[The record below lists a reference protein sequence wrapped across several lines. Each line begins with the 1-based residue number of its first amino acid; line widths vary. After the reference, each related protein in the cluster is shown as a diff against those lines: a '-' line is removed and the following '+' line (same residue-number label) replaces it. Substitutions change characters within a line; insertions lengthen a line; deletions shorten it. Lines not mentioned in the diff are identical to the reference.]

1 MSSSPKPLS
10 DNEVEATYDLVH
22 QAAMN
27 GVDSVFKSEDWRRHP
42 MFLNELP
49 EDVDN
54 DRYLGA
60 FQHLTYDN
68 ETPDTIAANFKEL
81 GNDLFRQGKQHW
93 LTAANWWSRALE
105 EKMTDKKLRSILHSN
120 RATVSLGL
128 GQYQRAALDANWAIE
143 NDKYNKKAYVRA
155 AHAYQGMGDWDKA
168 IAAANAGLEIM
179 EEKDPLAKQLKDVL
193 ENANNQIKNGSQRAN
208 QFFSSVTACAS
219 YFSKVRFSIGEFC
232 QHWQANWDLILQFDE
247 DKEETIW
254 PLAMAF
260 DEVLQVDFCEAFP
273 EKTPLKNIVNM
284 AFPGVNADATAPLWD
299 TQGRYK
305 TDTVIVYIT
314 THATKG
320 RWGRETK
327 PGQQEN
333 ILIDQDACLHD
344 IFTQKD
350 YVIPGYPIIYFAV
363 KNSDFI
369 AQLNLKEVILAGGR
383 RRKLNEQEKA
393 WLVPAPHPEDNKRKE
408 HDGTLHIDNEQKK

>member
-1 MSSSPKPLS
+1 MSSTKPLS
-10 DNEVEATYDLVH
+10 DQEVEATYDLVH

-27 GVDSVFKSEDWRRHP
+27 GVDSVFKSEDWRKHP
-42 MFLNELP
+42 MFLTELP

-68 ETPDTIAANFKEL
+68 ETPDTLAANFKEI
-81 GNDLFRQGKQHW
+81 GNELFRQGKQQW

-155 AHAYQGMGDWDKA
+155 AHAYQGMGNWDKA

-179 EEKDPLAKQLKDVL
+179 EENEPLAKQLKEVL
-193 ENANNQIKNGSQRAN
+193 EKANSQIQNGTKRTA
-208 QFFSSVTACAS
+208 QFFTSITACS
-219 YFSKVRFSIGEFC
+219 SFFKKVHFSIGEFS
-232 QHWQANWDLILQFDE
+232 HSWQANWDLILQFDE

-260 DEVLQVDFCEAFP
+260 DEVLQVDFCESYP
-273 EKTPLKNIVNM
+273 ETTPLKNIIEM
-284 AFPGVNADATAPLWD
+284 AFPGVNKDATSPTWD
-299 TQGRYK
+299 TQERYK
-305 TDTVIVYIT
+305 TDTIIT
-314 THATKG
+314 YVVAHATKA

-333 ILIDQDACLHD
+333 VMVDQNSCLKD
-344 IFTQKD
+344 IFIQKD
-350 YVIPGYPIIYFAV
+350 YVIPGYPIICFAV
-363 KNSDFI
+363 KKSDF
-369 AQLNLKEVILAGGR
+369 ASNLNIKEIILPGGK
-383 RRKLNEQEKA
+383 RRKLNDEEKDFF
-393 WLVPAPHPEDNKRKE
+393 VPAPHVEDDKRKE
-408 HDGTLHIDNEQKK
+408 HDGTLHIEQQKK